1 MAFKALTLNTPPE
14 QAAHILAEDDAAI
27 YEALMGDDRVLD
39 IGNKLAA
46 TVITNNSVRISDGV
60 AVVGGHVGRII
71 KGDYEDMTIE
81 NGASGKKRNDI
92 ICARFISNGNMD
104 TYRLIV
110 IKGASGTTAVDP
122 TIVSGNLYNGDKQ
135 RDFPLWRVCLDGL
148 SITKVEQMFTISATN
163 KFLADKTASLQT
175 SVNQLNSN
183 YNDLNQYSERDLVE
197 YKLTRLGNVKQ
208 FIYNTRI
215 PKEWKANTRFAMN
228 TAAFAVEYRPKAT
241 FGTAAVITGTG
252 VVALMDFDADGF
264 IYIKPITTIAVG
276 TWVTIHVCYI

>member
-27 YEALMGDDRVLD
+27 YAALMGDDRVLD

-60 AVVGGHVGRII
+60 AVVGGHAGRII

-81 NGASGKKRNDI
+81 NGTSGKKRNDL
-92 ICARFISNGNMD
+92 ICARFISNGNTD

-110 IKGASGTTAVDP
+110 VKGASGTTAVDP
-122 TIVSGNLYNGDKQ
+122 TIVRGNLYNGDKQ

-148 SITKVEQMFTISATN
+148 SITKIEQMFTVSATN
-163 KFLADKTASLQT
+163 KYLADKTASLQT

-183 YNDLNQYSERDLVE
+183 FRPP
-197 YKLTRLGNVKQ
+197 YKIIKYGLCSASTNRLLRLSIDVDGKVTYALT
-208 FIYNTRI
+208 
-215 PKEWKANTRFAMN
+215 AD
-228 TAAFAVEYRPKAT
+228 TAKGVGVNINET
-241 FGTAAVITGTG
+241 F
-252 VVALMDFDADGF
+252 VARS
-264 IYIKPITTIAVG
+264 K
-276 TWVTIHVCYI
+276 